1 MATKPMPTAALG
13 LMLVPAG
20 DEVRRISASLVTN
33 DARYYSEVVAH
44 RPRFRHRGRGR
55 GRLLEVVRWFPRR
68 GLVVTERYRHF
79 PAAVLSLRLA
89 PGAGRMTLRRRGF
102 RPVTLY
108 LRDGSYFRRVWAR
121 DDSRGNPTLRPV
133 VVWQRNGY
141 FFLPATHYPGRYS
154 HSGH

>member
-1 MATKPMPTAALG
+1 MPTKPMPKAALR
-13 LMLVPAG
+13 LMPAPVG
-20 DEVRRISASLVTN
+20 DEVQRISASLVTN

-44 RPRFRHRGRGR
+44 RPRFRHRGRD
-55 GRLLEVVRWFPRR
+55 RLLEVVRWYPRR

-79 PAAVLSLRLA
+79 HAAVLSLRLA

-108 LRDGSYFRRVWAR
+108 LKDGSYFSRVWAR

-141 FFLPATHYPGRYS
+141 FFLPATHCPGRYS
-154 HSGH
+154 HLGH